1 MYPIAFLPSKFAKV
15 VKRLV
20 LSSSLIL
27 VGDGIHKLLEKKL
40 TRRRFIIQGALKEK
54 LSHSVRRNIGL
65 RAMEKLVNS
74 AKLIG

>member
-27 VGDGIHKLLEKKL
+27 VGDGVHKLLEKKL

-54 LSHSVRRNIGL
+54 LSHSVSRNIGL
-65 RAMEKLVNS
+65 QWMETL
-74 AKLIG
+74 